1 MKLNLNPIKGTCDY
15 LPSDAAEREM
25 VRQKIL
31 SVYQKNGYQLITT
44 PALEHI
50 ELLSSSDGGD
60 NLRLMFKTLKRGEK
74 LDLSAPNLTE
84 NDLVE
89 EGLRYDLTV
98 PLARFYCN
106 NREKLTLPFKSI
118 QIDNAFRAERPQR
131 GRLRQFV
138 QCDIDVFGDKSENAE
153 IDLLVTAV
161 EAYATL
167 GFSDITI
174 HVSDRQALN
183 QIMYW
188 AGFAEKDAKTIAV
201 SVDKI
206 ADLGEDGV
214 AKELDEKG
222 FDAAKIKKLLTA
234 ISAVQSGGINAL
246 SKYGVQSEIVERLQN
261 IISSANTGAMQAISL
276 LKIENAELEQ
286 LELKNY
292 KIEFD
297 ISIVR
302 GQGYYTG
309 TVFEVY
315 TSSFGRA
322 IGGGGRYDRMVEKL
336 VGQSVPAVGISM
348 GFEPITMLLRE
359 MGKTKQSRKL
369 VALFYENE
377 PFEQVLGE
385 KQGLMHNANVSVFQ
399 KPKNMKNAL
408 DRLKANGFSGYTF
421 VGKSEIIEL

>member
-1 MKLNLNPIKGTCDY
+1 MKLNLNPIKGTSDY
-15 LPSDAAEREM
+15 GPNEAAERETI
-25 VRQKIL
+25 RQKIL

-44 PALEHI
+44 PILEHI

-74 LDLSAPNLTE
+74 LNLAAANITE

-131 GRLRQFV
+131 GRTRQFV

-161 EAYATL
+161 EAYASL
-167 GFSDITI
+167 GFPDIII
-174 HVSDRQALN
+174 HVSNRQALN
-183 QIMYW
+183 EIMLW
-188 AGFAEKDAKTIAV
+188 AGFAENETKTIAV

-206 ADLGEDGV
+206 ADIGSDGV
-214 AKELDEKG
+214 AVELKEKG
-222 FDAAKIKKLLTA
+222 FDAAKINKLLSA
-234 ISAVQSGGINAL
+234 IASVQQEGICAL
-246 SKYGVQSEIVERLQN
+246 SKYCVNEEIVKKLSN
-261 IISSANTGAMQAISL
+261 IIACANQGAMQAISI
-276 LKIENAELEQ
+276 LKLENEELEQ
-286 LELKNY
+286 INAKDY

-322 IGGGGRYDRMVEKL
+322 IGGGGRYDKMVEKL
-336 VGQSVPAVGISM
+336 VGQAVPAVGISM
-348 GFEPITMLLRE
+348 GFEPITMLLHE
-359 MGKTKQSRKL
+359 MGKIKQSRKL

-377 PFEQVLGE
+377 PFEQVIGE

-421 VGKSEIIEL
+421 VGKGEIIEL

>member
-31 SVYQKNGYQLITT
+31 GVYQKNGYQLITT

-74 LDLSAPNLTE
+74 LDLSSPNLTE

-138 QCDIDVFGDKSENAE
+138 QCDIDVFGDKSKNAE
-153 IDLLVTAV
+153 IDLLVTAI

-174 HVSDRQALN
+174 RVSDRQALN
-183 QIMYW
+183 QIMAW
-188 AGFAEKDAKTIAV
+188 AGFGESEFKTIAV

-206 ADLGEDGV
+206 ADIGADGV
-214 AKELDEKG
+214 AKELEEKG
-222 FDAAKIKKLLTA
+222 FESKKIQKLL
-234 ISAVQSGGINAL
+234 SAVANVQKNGIDAL
-246 SKYGVQSEIVERLQN
+246 AGCGVSAEIVEGLN
-261 IISSANTGAMQAISL
+261 GIIKSANQGAMQTISL
-276 LKIENAELEQ
+276 LKLENTELEQ
-286 LELKNY
+286 IEVKNY

-322 IGGGGRYDRMVEKL
+322 IGGGGRYDKMVEKL
-336 VGQSVPAVGISM
+336 VGQQVPAVGISM

-359 MGKTKQSRKL
+359 MGKTKQSKKL

-385 KQGLMHNANVSVFQ
+385 KQGLMHNANVSIFQ

-421 VGKSEIIEL
+421 VGKGEIIEL

>member
-1 MKLNLNPIKGTCDY
+1 MKLNLNPVKGTCDY

-31 SVYQKNGYQLITT
+31 GVYQKNGYQLITT

-74 LDLSAPNLTE
+74 LDLSSPNLTE

-138 QCDIDVFGDKSENAE
+138 QCDIDVFGDKSKNAE
-153 IDLLVTAV
+153 IDLLVTAI

-174 HVSDRQALN
+174 RVSDRQALN
-183 QIMYW
+183 QIMAW
-188 AGFAEKDAKTIAV
+188 AGFGESEFKTIAV

-206 ADLGEDGV
+206 ADIGAEGV
-214 AKELDEKG
+214 AKELEEKG
-222 FDAAKIKKLLTA
+222 FESKKIQKLL
-234 ISAVQSGGINAL
+234 SAVANVQKNGIDAL
-246 SKYGVQSEIVERLQN
+246 AGCGVSAEIVEGLN
-261 IISSANTGAMQAISL
+261 GIIKSANQGAMQAISL
-276 LKIENAELEQ
+276 LKLENPELEQ
-286 LELKNY
+286 IEVKNY

-322 IGGGGRYDRMVEKL
+322 IGGGGRYDKMVEKL
-336 VGQSVPAVGISM
+336 VGQQVPAVGISM

-359 MGKTKQSRKL
+359 MGKTKQSKKL

-421 VGKSEIIEL
+421 VGKGEIIEL

>member
-1 MKLNLNPIKGTCDY
+1 MKLNLNPIKGTSDY
-15 LPSDAAEREM
+15 APKEALEREI

-31 SVYQKNGYQLITT
+31 AVYQKNGYQLITT

-50 ELLSSSDGGD
+50 ELLSGSDGGD
-60 NLRLMFKTLKRGEK
+60 NLKLMFKTIKRGAQ
-74 LDLSAPNLTE
+74 LDLQKPNLTE
-84 NDLVE
+84 SDIVE

-106 NREKLTLPFKSI
+106 NKEKLPLPFKSI

-153 IDLLVTAV
+153 IDLLTTAT

-167 GFSDITI
+167 GFSDLTI
-174 HVSDRQALN
+174 KVSDREVLN
-183 QIMYW
+183 SIMRN
-188 AGFAEKDAKTIAV
+188 AGFDSEALMTVAV

-206 ADLGEDGV
+206 ADIGSAGV
-214 AKELDEKG
+214 KDELIQKG
-222 FDAAKIKKLLTA
+222 FGEKEINKLLFA
-234 ISAVQSGGINAL
+234 LEDVMKNGEKVL
-246 SKYGVQSEIVERLQN
+246 SKYGVDNFAINRVTN
-261 IISSANTGAMQAISL
+261 IISAAQTGAQQAIAV
-276 LKIENAELEQ
+276 LKLENPDCDQLEQ
-286 LELKNY
+286 KNY
-292 KIEFD
+292 KIIFD

-322 IGGGGRYDRMVEKL
+322 IGGGGRYDKMVEKL
-336 VGQSVPAVGISM
+336 TGQSVPAVGISM

-359 MGKTKQSRKL
+359 MGRTTNCKKL
-369 VALFYENE
+369 IALFYENE
-377 PFEQVLGE
+377 PIEQVLGE
-385 KQGLMHNANVSVFQ
+385 KQGLMHNANVSIFAR
-399 KPKNMKNAL
+399 PKNMKNAL
-408 DRLKANGFSGYTF
+408 DRLKENGFAGYTF
-421 VGKSEIIEL
+421 VGKGEIIEL